1 MSKTAEIA
9 NFSLF
14 PFAKMKLF
22 IKNGDIL
29 LKYSFTWVG
38 IADADK
44 HRNYV
49 DRRYFKRGFYDMLT
63 LLPPHLIFQA

>member
-1 MSKTAEIA
+1 
-9 NFSLF
+9 
-14 PFAKMKLF
+14 MKLF

-29 LKYSFTWVG
+29 LKYSFVWVG

-49 DRRYFKRGFYDMLT
+49 SRRYFKRGFYDMLT